1 MCEVFD
7 KLEMMYEKVG
17 YEKGH
22 EEGREAGREEGR
34 EVGREEGRVE
44 GRAEGRAEG
53 HIEGRD
59 EERTNSI
66 ICLIESLYEL
76 GISKEDTISKLKTK
90 FNINDEQINEY
101 MNKYWCA

>member
-34 EVGREEGRVE
+34 AD
-44 GRAEGRAEG
+44 AEGGGIQGNGSGSWMQYRQGQGNRDPGDPCGECENCSIW
-53 HIEGRD
+53 HITICVTNFKIVVTI
-59 EERTNSI
+59 RTAITLNCKVYVI
-66 ICLIESLYEL
+66 
-76 GISKEDTISKLKTK
+76 
-90 FNINDEQINEY
+90 
-101 MNKYWCA
+101 